1 MSRYLAKR
9 LAGAIPTLLG
19 VSLLTFLFIRLIPGD
34 AIAARLG
41 TSTALTPDELASLRA
56 YFGLDQPL
64 PLQYWNWLT
73 SLLRGDA
80 GYSIRTGRP
89 VFLEIAQRLPA
100 TLELALA
107 ATAIALAV
115 GLPLGLLSALRP
127 RSRLDVA
134 ARIGGLVGLSL
145 PNFWLGT
152 LIIVL
157 FSLYLRWLPNT
168 GGYVDLLQDPLG
180 NLRLLLFP
188 AVTLGLALAAATM
201 RMTRSAML
209 DVLGADYVRTATAK
223 GLAPRVVVRRHVLKN
238 GLIVV
243 VTLLGIQ
250 VGQLLGGAVVVEEI
264 FSVPGVGRM
273 LLAAIVQRDYALG
286 RDLFSRVLFG
296 ARLSMEVA
304 VLSVAAST
312 LVGGLLGLAAGYV
325 GGFFDLAVGR
335 VMDVFF
341 AFPAILLA
349 LGIVAA
355 LGPDP
360 TNVVIAIAVVY
371 TPIFMRVVRGPV
383 LALKARDFVEA
394 ARAVGASQARIVVR
408 HIVPNLLSTLIVQV
422 SLALSWAVLTEGALS
437 FLGLS
442 AQPPAPSWGVMLNE
456 GRQYLEFATH
466 LAIFPGL
473 AIMIAVLGFN
483 LLGDGLRDALD
494 PQRR

>member
-1 MSRYLAKR
+1 
-9 LAGAIPTLLG
+9 LLG

-41 TSTALTPDELASLRA
+41 TSTALTPDQLASLRA

-134 ARIGGLVGLSL
+134 ARIGGLIGLSL

-168 GGYVDLLQDPLG
+168 GGYVDFLQDPAG

-188 AVTLGLALAAATM
+188 AITLGLALAAATM

-223 GLAPRVVVRRHVLKN
+223 GLAPRVVLRRHVLKN

-264 FSVPGVGRM
+264 FSVPGVGR
-273 LLAAIVQRDYALG
+273 LLLNAIVQRDYALVQG
-286 RDLFSRVLFG
+286 
-296 ARLSMEVA
+296 A
-304 VLSVAAST
+304 VL
-312 LVGGLLGLAAGYV
+312 
-325 GGFFDLAVGR
+325 
-335 VMDVFF
+335 
-341 AFPAILLA
+341 
-349 LGIVAA
+349 
-355 LGPDP
+355 
-360 TNVVIAIAVVY
+360 VIAILFV
-371 TPIFMRVVRGPV
+371 
-383 LALKARDFVEA
+383 ALN
-394 ARAVGASQARIVVR
+394 IVVD
-408 HIVPNLLSTLIVQV
+408 LLY
-422 SLALSWAVLTEGALS
+422 G
-437 FLGLS
+437 
-442 AQPPAPSWGVMLNE
+442 
-456 GRQYLEFATH
+456 Y
-466 LAIFPGL
+466 
-473 AIMIAVLGFN
+473 
-483 LLGDGLRDALD
+483 LD
-494 PQRR
+494 PRIRLT

>member
-1 MSRYLAKR
+1 M
-9 LAGAIPTLLG
+9 LG

-41 TSTALTPDELASLRA
+41 TSTALTPDQLASLRA

-107 ATAIALAV
+107 ATVIALAV

-134 ARIGGLVGLSL
+134 ARIGGLIGLSL

-168 GGYVDLLQDPLG
+168 GGYVDFLQDPAG

-188 AVTLGLALAAATM
+188 AITLGLALAAATM

-243 VTLLGIQ
+243 ITLLGIQ

-264 FSVPGVGRM
+264 FSVPGVGR
-273 LLAAIVQRDYALG
+273 LLLNAIVQRDYALVQG
-286 RDLFSRVLFG
+286 
-296 ARLSMEVA
+296 A
-304 VLSVAAST
+304 VL
-312 LVGGLLGLAAGYV
+312 
-325 GGFFDLAVGR
+325 
-335 VMDVFF
+335 
-341 AFPAILLA
+341 
-349 LGIVAA
+349 
-355 LGPDP
+355 
-360 TNVVIAIAVVY
+360 VIAILFV
-371 TPIFMRVVRGPV
+371 
-383 LALKARDFVEA
+383 ALN
-394 ARAVGASQARIVVR
+394 IVVD
-408 HIVPNLLSTLIVQV
+408 LLY
-422 SLALSWAVLTEGALS
+422 G
-437 FLGLS
+437 
-442 AQPPAPSWGVMLNE
+442 
-456 GRQYLEFATH
+456 Y
-466 LAIFPGL
+466 
-473 AIMIAVLGFN
+473 
-483 LLGDGLRDALD
+483 LD
-494 PQRR
+494 PRIRLT